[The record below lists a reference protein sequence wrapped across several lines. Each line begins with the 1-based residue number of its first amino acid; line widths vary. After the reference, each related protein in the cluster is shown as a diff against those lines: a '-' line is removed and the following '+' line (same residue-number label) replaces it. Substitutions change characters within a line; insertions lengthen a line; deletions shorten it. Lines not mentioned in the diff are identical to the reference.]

1 MRTYSITL
9 TDGSKIT
16 VLNKIAGRKRSIRLP
31 FFKIRRKKVL
41 IAYSVH
47 VEAPQ
52 PTKYTIYKIKNSGA
66 WKRGAEI
73 GASGQVSSE
82 LKKRTKEIKSAIDN
96 YESSISAIAYRA
108 LF

>member
-1 MRTYSITL
+1 MRSYSITL
-9 TDGSKIT
+9 ADGSQIT
-16 VLNKIAGRKRSIRLP
+16 VLNKVAGRKRSIKLP

-41 IAYSVH
+41 IAYSVQ

-52 PTKYTIYKIKNSGA
+52 PMQYTLYKIKDSGA

-73 GASGQVSSE
+73 SATGQVSSE
-82 LKKRTKEIKSAIDN
+82 LKKRTKEIKSAIDD
-96 YESSISAIAYRA
+96 YESSISAIAYHA